1 MTTRNRPLKI
11 GVVLPDTE
19 REMGGGN
26 PRWTDL
32 HAMARLAEDAGFDS
46 IWVCD
51 HLNFQF
57 EDHEPQGVWESF
69 TLQSALAA
77 ITNRVEI
84 GAVVNCTGYRN
95 PAMIAKIATTIDE
108 ISNGR
113 LILGL
118 GAGWHE
124 PEYRA
129 FGFPYDHRVS
139 RFEEALTIIH
149 SLLREG
155 YVDFEGTYYQARE
168 CEMRPRGPRPSGPP
182 IMIGSTGPRMLGL
195 LAKYGDIWNAWG
207 LNMPAE
213 VGPDREKVDT
223 VLAANG
229 RDSSTVARTVVVLL
243 DMPGAA
249 GRPRESGVFL
259 SGTPEEIAD
268 AFRGYAQEGISHIQL
283 MLDPNTLA
291 GIESVV
297 PVLEILDRG

>member
-32 HAMARLAEDAGFDS
+32 YAMARLAEDAGFDS

-51 HLNFQF
+51 HLNFKF
-57 EDHEPQGVWESF
+57 EDKEPQGVWESF

-77 ITNRVEI
+77 ITIRVEI

-149 SLLREG
+149 GLLREG

-168 CEMRPRGPRPSGPP
+168 CEMRPRGPRPSGSP

-207 LNMPAE
+207 LNAPAE
-213 VGPDREKVDT
+213 VGPDREKVDV

-229 RDSSTVARTVVVLL
+229 RDPSTVERTVVVLL

-259 SGTPEEIAD
+259 TGTPEEVAD
-268 AFRGYAQEGISHIQL
+268 AFRGYAREGISHIQL
-283 MLDPNTLA
+283 MLDPNTIA

>member
-1 MTTRNRPLKI
+1 MGIGKRPLKV
-11 GVVLPDTE
+11 GVVLPDTQ
-19 REMGGGN
+19 REMGGGD
-26 PRWTDL
+26 PKWRDIA
-32 HAMARLAEDAGFDS
+32 AMARLAEDAGFDS

-51 HLNFQF
+51 HLNFVF
-57 EDHEPQGVWESF
+57 EGEEPQGVWESF

-77 ITNRVEI
+77 VTSRVEI

-95 PAMIAKIATTIDE
+95 PAMTAKIATTIDE

-118 GAGWHE
+118 GAGWHK

-129 FGFPYDHRVS
+129 FGYPYDHRVS

-149 SLLREG
+149 GLLRNG

-182 IMIGSTGPRMLGL
+182 IMVGSTAPRMLGL

-207 LNMPAE
+207 INSPDQVA
-213 VGPDREKVDT
+213 PDREKVDAAMT
-223 VLAANG
+223 ANG
-229 RDSSTVARTVVVLL
+229 RDPATVERSVVVLL

-249 GRPRESGVFL
+249 GRPREDGVFL
-259 SGTPEEIAD
+259 SGAPEEIAE
-268 AFRGYAQEGISHIQL
+268 AFRGYAREGISHIQL
-283 MLDPNTLA
+283 MLDPNTLK

-297 PVLEILDRG
+297 PVLELLDRE

>member
-1 MTTRNRPLKI
+1 
-11 GVVLPDTE
+11 
-19 REMGGGN
+19 MGDGD
-26 PRWTDL
+26 PKWRDL
-32 HAMARLAEDAGFDS
+32 AAMAQLTEDAGFDS

-51 HLNFQF
+51 HLNFVF
-57 EDHEPQGVWESF
+57 EGEEPQGVWESF

-77 ITNRVEI
+77 VTSRVEI
-84 GAVVNCTGYRN
+84 GAVVNCTSYRN
-95 PAMIAKIATTIDE
+95 PAMTAKIATTIDE
-108 ISNGR
+108 ISDGR

-129 FGFPYDHRVS
+129 FGYPYDHRVS

-149 SLLREG
+149 GLLRDG
-155 YVDFEGTYYQARE
+155 FVDFEGTYYQARD

-182 IMIGSTGPRMLGL
+182 IMIGSTAPRMLGL

-207 LNMPAE
+207 INGPDQVA
-213 VGPDREKVDT
+213 PDREKVDAAMT
-223 VLAANG
+223 ANG
-229 RDSSTVARTVVVLL
+229 RDPSTVARSVVVLL

-249 GRPRESGVFL
+249 GRPRESGEFL
-259 SGTPEEIAD
+259 SGTPEEIAE
-268 AFRGYAQEGISHIQL
+268 AFRGYAREGISHIQL
-283 MLDPNTLA
+283 MLDPNTLS

>member
-32 HAMARLAEDAGFDS
+32 YAMARLAEDAGFDS

-57 EDHEPQGVWESF
+57 EDKEPQGVWESF

-149 SLLREG
+149 GLLREG

-168 CEMRPRGPRPSGPP
+168 CEMRPRGPRPSGSP

-207 LNMPAE
+207 LNAPAE
-213 VGPDREKVDT
+213 VGPDREKVDV

-229 RDSSTVARTVVVLL
+229 RDPSTVERTVVVLL

-259 SGTPEEIAD
+259 TGTPEEVAD
-268 AFRGYAQEGISHIQL
+268 AFRGYAREGISHIQL
-283 MLDPNTLA
+283 MLDPNTIA

>member
-149 SLLREG
+149 GLLREG